1 MTGPVRLDVFS
12 DYLCRWCY
20 NSAVRLREIEAA
32 YRERVSLHWRA
43 FPLIPG
49 AQPDGHVTQ
58 KTARRSPVA

>member
-32 YRERVSLHWRA
+32 YRERVSLYWRA

-49 AQPDGHVTQ
+49 AQPDRRVIQ
-58 KTARRSPVA
+58 KTAGRSPVA